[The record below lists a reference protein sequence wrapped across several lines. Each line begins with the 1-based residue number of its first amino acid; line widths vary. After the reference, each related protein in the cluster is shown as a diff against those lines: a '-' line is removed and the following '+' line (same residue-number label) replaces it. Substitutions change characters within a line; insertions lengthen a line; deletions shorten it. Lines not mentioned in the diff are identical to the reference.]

1 MLEREP
7 PSPIGIGVRQL
18 LLASTVPRE
27 SAPPPSRTSNLRRT
41 EGVSRAFVYHTQQG
55 PRGSKRHGESQGSSH
70 AGTSTGFARRGN
82 TQTRAA
88 RRGTCLTGL
97 FDPLMRHACRLDLV
111 MQTDGEGC
119 PRSPGPGPW
128 ELVVAAVR
136 YLAPFPFLFN
146 E

>member
-7 PSPIGIGVRQL
+7 TSPIGIGVRQL

-55 PRGSKRHGESQGSSH
+55 PRGSKRHGESQGGSH
-70 AGTSTGFARRGN
+70 AGTSTGLRAGVTRKRGRRGEVHALLGFL
-82 TQTRAA
+82 TRSCVHA
-88 RRGTCLTGL
+88 R
-97 FDPLMRHACRLDLV
+97 RLDLV
-111 MQTDGEGC
+111 IQTDGEGC

-136 YLAPFPFLFN
+136 YLAPFLFN

>member
-7 PSPIGIGVRQL
+7 TSPIGIGVRQL

-70 AGTSTGFARRGN
+70 AGTSTGFARRGD

-97 FDPLMRHACRLDLV
+97 FDPLMRPRPPPGLRHANRRGGVPALSG
-111 MQTDGEGC
+111 T
-119 PRSPGPGPW
+119 R
-128 ELVVAAVR
+128 AVGAR
-136 YLAPFPFLFN
+136 GSCSSVPCTVPVQ
-146 E
+146 